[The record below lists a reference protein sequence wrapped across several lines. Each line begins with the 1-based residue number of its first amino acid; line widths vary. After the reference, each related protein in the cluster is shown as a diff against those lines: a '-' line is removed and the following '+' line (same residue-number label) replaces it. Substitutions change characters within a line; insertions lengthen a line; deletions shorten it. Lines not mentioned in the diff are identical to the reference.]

1 MTDLA
6 TQPSQSAAI
15 DGDAVIDVTD
25 VTLRFGGVTSLANVT
40 LNQLRGELLSV
51 IGPNGAGKTSLFNC
65 LTGVYKPQ
73 EGSITF
79 IGADGKRREII
90 GHKPHTVNHFGVA
103 RTFQT
108 SRLFNALTTFENV
121 KIGVE
126 SRQHTGPIGAML
138 RLPRTR
144 REERQSDAKSFEL
157 LEFVSLADRANE
169 LASALPYGARRRLEI
184 ARALGTDPQ
193 VLLLD
198 EPAAGTNPAE
208 KEDLAE
214 VITKVNRE
222 LGVSVL
228 LIEHDMRLVMSVAQR
243 IIVLN
248 FGRIIASGTP
258 VEVQHNPAVI
268 EAYLGA
274 PADDENDSEPSVSP
288 EEDT

>member
-1 MTDLA
+1 MTDTA
-6 TQPSQSAAI
+6 THASLTAKV
-15 DGDAVIDVTD
+15 DGDAIIDVD
-25 VTLRFGGVTSLANVT
+25 KVTLRFGGVTSLADVE
-40 LNQLRGELLSV
+40 LNQLRGELLSI

-65 LTGVYKPQ
+65 LTGVYRPQ

-79 IGADGKRREII
+79 IGADQKSHQIL
-90 GHKPHTVNHFGVA
+90 GHKPHTVNHFGIA

-121 KIGVE
+121 KIGIE

-144 REERQSDAKSFEL
+144 REERQSDEKASEL
-157 LEFVSLADRANE
+157 LEFVTLRDRANE

-184 ARALGTDPQ
+184 ARALGTEPQ
-193 VLLLD
+193 LLLLD

-258 VEVQHNPAVI
+258 ADVQHNPAVI

-274 PADDENDSEPSVSP
+274 PADDEAGPPQEEASP
-288 EEDT
+288 

>member
-6 TQPSQSAAI
+6 TQVSHSAKVE
-15 DGDAVIDVTD
+15 GDAIIDVD
-25 VTLRFGGVTSLANVT
+25 HVTLRFGGVTSLADVN

-79 IGADGKRREII
+79 TGDDQKSHEII
-90 GHKPHTVNHFGVA
+90 GHKPHTVNRFGIA

-121 KIGVE
+121 KVGVE

-144 REERQSDAKSFEL
+144 REERQSDAKAFEL
-157 LEFVSLADRANE
+157 LEFVGLSERANE
-169 LASALPYGARRRLEI
+169 LASSLPYGARRRLEI

-193 VLLLD
+193 LLLLD

-208 KEDLAE
+208 KVDLAA

-228 LIEHDMRLVMSVAQR
+228 LIEHDMRLVMSVAVR

-248 FGRIIASGTP
+248 FGRVIASGTP
-258 VEVQHNPAVI
+258 AEVQQNPAVI
-268 EAYLGA
+268 EAYLGVPTDEEPPA
-274 PADDENDSEPSVSP
+274 PQGDPP
-288 EEDT
+288 EVDV